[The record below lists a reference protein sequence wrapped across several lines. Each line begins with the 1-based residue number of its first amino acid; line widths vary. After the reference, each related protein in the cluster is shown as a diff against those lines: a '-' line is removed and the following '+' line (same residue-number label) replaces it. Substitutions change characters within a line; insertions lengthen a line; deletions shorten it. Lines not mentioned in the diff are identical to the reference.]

1 MDWRVRMR
9 REELLLRRTVQHL
22 ARLQGDTAEVA
33 AARRKALRA
42 LARRIA
48 VMRALVDDCLSG
60 RNRYEQSVM
69 EYRVRV
75 EFPLYSHIGTL
86 TALSQRHLDW
96 F

>member
-9 REELLLRRTVQHL
+9 REELQLKRIVHHL
-22 ARLQGDTAEVA
+22 ARLQGNTPEVA
-33 AARRKALRA
+33 VARRKTLGA

-48 VMRALVDDCLSG
+48 VMRALVNDCMSG
-60 RNRYEQSVM
+60 RNQYEQSVM